1 MLPQVEGPKL
11 PLGLA
16 MSATSLKTVGND
28 LDLENNIQILKLKRK
43 ESLPRWRN
51 VRIGMLFL
59 CTYNIHLTD

>member
-28 LDLENNIQILKLKRK
+28 LDLENNIQILKLKKK
-43 ESLPRWRN
+43 ESLPDG
-51 VRIGMLFL
+51 GMFGLGCFSFVH
-59 CTYNIHLTD
+59 NIHLTD